1 MFKFLVVIAALCAVA
16 PGIALAQGNS
26 ANPPASQNA
35 NGIPFTANDPPA
47 NTFHGPPSL
56 PAGLG
61 GSFPPGCSI
70 LAMDKDDRNGQNGDD
85 KKPGP
90 GNPNCQPCESI
101 ALQVEIIDENGGGP
115 GVRLRK
121 RYRNK
126 G

>member
-1 MFKFLVVIAALCAVA
+1 MVSGKRMGTMFKFLVVIAALCAVA

-90 GNPNCQPCESI
+90 GNPNCQPAS
-101 ALQVEIIDENGGGP
+101 P
-115 GVRLRK
+115 
-121 RYRNK
+121 
-126 G
+126 